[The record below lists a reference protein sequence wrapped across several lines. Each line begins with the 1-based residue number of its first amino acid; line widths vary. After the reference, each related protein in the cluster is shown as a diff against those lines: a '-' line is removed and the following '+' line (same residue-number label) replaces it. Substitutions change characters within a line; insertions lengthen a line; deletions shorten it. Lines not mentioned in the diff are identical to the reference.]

1 MKAIVIQQT
10 RNGTGYTA
18 SVVGI
23 KNYQAIAKDEISAL
37 KHLVEKLETK
47 HPGWILRPDE
57 SSSLDESDS

>member
-23 KNYQAIAKDEISAL
+23 KNYQSIDKDEISAL
-37 KHLVEKLETK
+37 KHLVEKLERK
-47 HPGWILRPDE
+47 NPNWILREDNDP
-57 SSSLDESDS
+57 SIP